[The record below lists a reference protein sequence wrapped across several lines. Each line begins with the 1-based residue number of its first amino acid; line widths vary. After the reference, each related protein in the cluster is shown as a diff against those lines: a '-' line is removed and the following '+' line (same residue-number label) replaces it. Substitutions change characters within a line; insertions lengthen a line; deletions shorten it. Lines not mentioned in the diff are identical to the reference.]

1 MKCRDFRSQV
11 VMPAADFLEVGGGI
25 ESALALRALMPVLNA
40 LPDKSV
46 ADIAKRL
53 KDLDLPSQVFGGIRV
68 GAVLKALSG
77 LSPFLKAIGKL
88 PAVKDITV
96 IEEVLQRHASAPVN
110 VFVTAA
116 VDALLHPPV
125 KKGAK
130 KAPPVR
136 GDLVDRYA
144 RRLEDALGDDP
155 GFQSVF
161 AQLSGDASLTVAE
174 LKLLSKRFALSS
186 GASRNAALKKIYA
199 RHQSLM
205 TSRARSA
212 ATAGRIAG

>member
-1 MKCRDFRSQV
+1 
-11 VMPAADFLEVGGGI
+11 
-25 ESALALRALMPVLNA
+25 
-40 LPDKSV
+40 
-46 ADIAKRL
+46 L
-53 KDLDLPSQVFGGIRV
+53 KDLNLPTQVLGGSRV
-68 GAVLKALSG
+68 SAVLKALSG
-77 LSPFLKAIGKL
+77 LNPFLKAIGKL

-96 IEEVLQRHASAPVN
+96 IEEVLQRHASSPVS
-110 VFVTAA
+110 VFVSAA
-116 VDALLHPPV
+116 VDVLLQPPV

-130 KAPPVR
+130 KAPPIR
-136 GDLVDRYA
+136 EDLVNRYA

-155 GFQSVF
+155 GFQGVF
-161 AQLSGDASLTVAE
+161 AHLSGDQSLTVAE

-186 GASRNAALKKIYA
+186 GTSRDAALKKIYA